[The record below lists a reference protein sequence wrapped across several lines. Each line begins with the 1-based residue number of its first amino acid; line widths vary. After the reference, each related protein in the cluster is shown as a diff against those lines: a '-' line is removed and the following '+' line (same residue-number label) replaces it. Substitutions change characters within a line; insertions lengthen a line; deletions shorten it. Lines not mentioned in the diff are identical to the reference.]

1 MNKKVMRYAILTLIF
16 IAGLVIASI
25 GLSMGASEDYKKQL
39 NITDIEAVVPAQ
51 DVLSLDIDTDY
62 SDLEIIASNDAEGF
76 EISAENVSR
85 GYLKYSVSNNIL
97 RLRYTFNKWYEISS
111 VPFLL
116 KKMGKIKITVPAKI
130 PLKDIQINSGIG
142 TTSVSYLTAENIY
155 IDCGAEESRLGN
167 VNAEYIEINS
177 GSGKISVENITS
189 DGFSFTG
196 GKEDADI
203 KNFRV
208 KNLEMISGRGNI
220 SASGSI
226 DGNSFLEC
234 GMGDIKAEI
243 FGKKED
249 YLITVP
255 KGRISVNGVEIMGT
269 KKGKYKMEITKGMG
283 DVDISFK

>member
-1 MNKKVMRYAILTLIF
+1 MNKKLIKYAILTIIF

-51 DVLSLDIDTDY
+51 DVLSLDINTDY

-85 GYLKYSVSNNIL
+85 SYLKYSVSNNIL

-116 KKMGKIKITVPAKI
+116 KETGKIKITVPAKI

-142 TTSVSYLTAENIY
+142 ATSVNYLTAENIY
-155 IDCGAEESRLGN
+155 IDCGSEESRLGN
-167 VNAEYIEINS
+167 VNAEYLEINS
-177 GSGKISVENITS
+177 GSGKMSVENVTS
-189 DGFSFTG
+189 DGFSFKG
-196 GKEDADI
+196 GKDTAEI
-203 KNFRV
+203 KNFSV
-208 KNLEMISGRGNI
+208 KNLEMISGKGNI
-220 SASGSI
+220 SASGSVN
-226 DGNSFLEC
+226 GNSFLKC
-234 GMGDIKAEI
+234 STGDIKAEI

-255 KGRISVNGVEIMGT
+255 KGRISVNGVEIIGT

-283 DVDISFK
+283 DIDISFK